1 MKEKI
6 LVKKK
11 ILIVDAE
18 PLIRWSLAKTL
29 QGWGYETVE
38 AATIATAREAVDTED
53 PAAVLLDITLPDE
66 SGLDMLREIKERSP
80 ETIVIMI
87 TGNVDVGTAVNSF
100 RAAADDF
107 ITKPIDFNYL
117 EELLRRSLPAG
128 PSPAA
133 RQQSPTMESP
143 RSPSRPQPPTGL
155 DEIVGK
161 SPAKDSIIK
170 FIRQAAA
177 AGKTS
182 VLLQGESGTGKELV
196 ARAIHSTS
204 SRAAHPFVAINC
216 GALNPNLMG
225 SELFGHE
232 KGAFTGAVARRS
244 GAFER
249 ADGGT
254 LLLDE
259 IGDLPPEG
267 QVTLLRVLQERRFER
282 VGGEKTIAVDVR
294 VIATTNRD
302 LKTEVAQGRFREDLY
317 FRLSV
322 MPFVLPPLRERGE
335 DVLLLAEHFI
345 TTLGAQVSK
354 ATRSLT
360 PEARDALMKHPW
372 RGNVRELRNV
382 IESALA
388 LENSDQ
394 ITLEKSLMLD
404 PTPAK
409 APSKETEAD
418 TEQTYT
424 VGEGGTL
431 LPEGVKFDNLALTV
445 KRQLVEQAVTLSNGN
460 MKAAAKLLKLSRFQ
474 LTRRIKSLGMEKKKS
489 VRARN

>member
-11 ILIVDAE
+11 ILIVDDE
-18 PLIRWSLAKTL
+18 SLIRWSLVKTL
-29 QGWGYETVE
+29 EGWGYVPVE
-38 AATIATAREAVDTED
+38 AATSAAALEAFEAER
-53 PAAVLLDITLPDE
+53 PAAVLLDITLPDG
-66 SGLDMLREIKERSP
+66 SGFDVLREIKERSP
-80 ETIVIMI
+80 ETVVIMI

-107 ITKPIDFNYL
+107 IAKPIDFNYL
-117 EELLRRSLPAG
+117 EGLLRRLLPAD
-128 PSPAA
+128 PSPA
-133 RQQSPTMESP
+133 MEHR
-143 RSPSRPQPPTGL
+143 RSSRRPQPPTGL

-161 SPAKDSIIK
+161 SLAKDSIIK

-177 AGKTS
+177 AGNTS

-196 ARAIHSTS
+196 AGAIHSTS
-204 SRAAHPFVAINC
+204 SRAAHPFVAVNC

-282 VGGEKTIAVDVR
+282 VGGEKAIAVDVR

-354 ATRSLT
+354 AMRSLT

-404 PTPAK
+404 STPAE
-409 APSKETEAD
+409 APPKETAAD
-418 TEQTYT
+418 AEQTYT

>member
-11 ILIVDAE
+11 VLIVDDE
-18 PLIRWSLAKTL
+18 PLIRWTLVKTL
-29 QGWGYETVE
+29 EGWGYVPVETATTAAALE
-38 AATIATAREAVDTED
+38 AFEAER
-53 PAAVLLDITLPDE
+53 PAGVLLDITLSDG
-66 SGLDMLREIKERSP
+66 SGFDVLREIKERSP
-80 ETIVIMI
+80 ETVVIMM
-87 TGNVDVGTAVNSF
+87 TGNVDVGMAVNSF

-107 ITKPIDFNYL
+107 ISKPIDFNYL
-117 EELLRRSLPAG
+117 EELLRRSLPAE

-133 RQQSPTMESP
+133 RQQSPTRERRRSP
-143 RSPSRPQPPTGL
+143 RQPQPLTRL

-177 AGKTS
+177 AGNTS

-196 ARAIHSTS
+196 ASAIHSTS
-204 SRAAHPFVAINC
+204 SRAAHPFVAVNC

-232 KGAFTGAVARRS
+232 KGAFTGAVARHS

-249 ADGGT
+249 AQGGT

-322 MPFVLPPLRERGE
+322 MSFVLAPLRERGE
-335 DVLLLAEHFI
+335 DVLVLAEYFI
-345 TTLGAQVSK
+345 ATLGAQVSN
-354 ATRSLT
+354 AMRSLT

-404 PTPAK
+404 STP
-409 APSKETEAD
+409 TEAPPKEAAVD
-418 TEQTYT
+418 AEQTYT
-424 VGEGGTL
+424 LREGGTL
-431 LPEGVKFDNLALTV
+431 LPEGVKFDDLARPMR
-445 KRQLVEQAVTLSNGN
+445 RQLVEQALALSNAN
-460 MKAAAKLLKLSRFQ
+460 VNDAARFLKLSRFQ
-474 LTRRIKSLGMEKKKS
+474 LIRRMKNLGIERKKK
-489 VRARN
+489 R